1 MEHYIGV
8 KEIDAEPMN
17 RGDYNEYRGW
27 TIPEDEDPADE
38 GYLVKY
44 PDGYESWS
52 PKEVFEK
59 AYVKY
64 DGTGLLSTIEGMKSP
79 DYKERFEAEY
89 NQLCIRLLGLKRM
102 LKKYQAGTLDFKPS
116 CSYNLLHQQYVYMY
130 DYMRCLA
137 TRAYVEDIDVD
148 VPQELQAEEE

>member
-1 MEHYIGV
+1 MKHYIGV
-8 KEIDAEPMN
+8 KEIDAKPMN

-27 TIPEDEDPADE
+27 TIPADENPADE

-59 AYVKY
+59 AYTEY
-64 DGTGLLSTIEGMKSP
+64 DGTGFMSTVDDMRSP
-79 DYKERFEAEY
+79 DYKKRFQAEFS
-89 NQLCIRLLGLKRM
+89 QLCIRLAGLNKM
-102 LKKYQAGTLDFKPS
+102 LEKYLNGTLDFKPS
-116 CSYNLLHQQYVYMY
+116 CSYNLLHRQYVYMS
-130 DYMRCLA
+130 DYLRTLL

-148 VPQELQAEEE
+148 VPEELKQEV

>member
-27 TIPEDEDPADE
+27 AIPENEDPADE

-59 AYVKY
+59 AYTQY
-64 DGTGLLSTIEGMKSP
+64 DGTGLMSTVDDMRSP
-79 DYKERFEAEY
+79 DYKKRFLAQY
-89 NQLCIRLLGLKRM
+89 RQLAIRVKELHRM
-102 LKKYQAGTLDFKPS
+102 LDKYTAGKLDFKPT
-116 CSYNLLHQQYVYMY
+116 CPPYLLYKQYVHMA
-130 DYMRCLA
+130 DYLDDLNMRA
-137 TRAYVEDIDVD
+137 AYEGIDIHG
-148 VPQELQAEEE
+148 AEANQQG

>member
-27 TIPEDEDPADE
+27 AIPENEDPTDE

-59 AYVKY
+59 AYTQY
-64 DGTGLLSTIEGMKSP
+64 DGTGLMSTVDDMRSP
-79 DYKERFEAEY
+79 DYKKRFLAQY
-89 NQLCIRLLGLKRM
+89 RQLAIRVKELQRM
-102 LKKYQAGTLDFKPS
+102 LDKYTAGKLDFKPT
-116 CSYNLLHQQYVYMY
+116 CPPYQLYKQYVHMAEYL
-130 DYMRCLA
+130 DDLNMRA
-137 TRAYVEDIDVD
+137 AYEGIDVHG
-148 VPQELQAEEE
+148 AEANQQG

>member
-27 TIPEDEDPADE
+27 AIPENEDPTDE

-59 AYVKY
+59 AYTQY
-64 DGTGLLSTIEGMKSP
+64 DGTGLMSTVDDMRSP
-79 DYKERFEAEY
+79 DYKKRFLAQY
-89 NQLCIRLLGLKRM
+89 RQLAIRVKELQRM
-102 LKKYQAGTLDFKPS
+102 LDKYTAGKLDFKPT
-116 CSYNLLHQQYVYMY
+116 CPPYLLYKQYVHMA
-130 DYMRCLA
+130 DYLDDLNMRA
-137 TRAYVEDIDVD
+137 AYEGIDVHG
-148 VPQELQAEEE
+148 AEANQQG